1 MKKKD
6 KICVVIPCFNVRNSI
21 EKVIKKINFKLV
33 NKVIIVDDCCPEKT
47 GSYLIK
53 KKIENVIILTNKKNL
68 GVGGATLR
76 GFKKAIKMN
85 FDVVFKI
92 DGDNQHEPNDL
103 KKFIKFMKNHEVNF
117 CKGTRFKIV
126 SEKKKNSIC

>member
-53 KKIENVIILTNKKNL
+53 KK
-68 GVGGATLR
+68 
-76 GFKKAIKMN
+76 
-85 FDVVFKI
+85 
-92 DGDNQHEPNDL
+92 
-103 KKFIKFMKNHEVNF
+103 
-117 CKGTRFKIV
+117 
-126 SEKKKNSIC
+126 